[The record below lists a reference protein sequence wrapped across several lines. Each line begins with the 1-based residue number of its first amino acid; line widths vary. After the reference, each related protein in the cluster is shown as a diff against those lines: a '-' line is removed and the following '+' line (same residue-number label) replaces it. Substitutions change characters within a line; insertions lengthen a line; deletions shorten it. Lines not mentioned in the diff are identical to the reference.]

1 MSPQKTLITGSNGQ
15 LGTVIANTL
24 ISKFGADN
32 VILSDIKEP
41 TEYYKN
47 FEYLDILNKKAL
59 KETLEKHNIT
69 QVYHLAAI
77 LSATGEKM
85 PIKCWEVNVDGYLN
99 VLEACRALD
108 IKKIFFPSSIAVFG
122 NDAQKKKVPQNSALN
137 PSTIYGMSKV
147 SGEQWSAYYSNR
159 YGMDIRSLRYPG
171 VIGYQSLPGG
181 GTTDYAVEI
190 FHEAIAHQEYSC
202 FLNAD
207 TALPMIYMDDVVNAT
222 MMLMQADVEDITIRT
237 SYNLEGSSFTPQEI
251 SEEIKKHIPNFKI
264 SYAPDER
271 QAIADSWVDSLDD
284 SAARKDWNWKPK
296 FMLTEMVADM
306 IQNLNEL
313 GVQSKKKISSLEKLK
328 S

>member
-1 MSPQKTLITGSNGQ
+1 MSSEKTLITGSNGQ

-24 ISKFGADN
+24 ISKFGVDN

-41 TEYYKN
+41 IEYYQN

-59 KETLEKHNIT
+59 KETLQKNNIT

-77 LSATGEKM
+77 LSATGEKIPM
-85 PIKCWEVNVDGYLN
+85 KCWEVNVTGYLN
-99 VLEACRALD
+99 VLEACREFG
-108 IKKIFFPSSIAVFG
+108 INKIFFPSSIAVFG
-122 NDAQKKKVPQNSALN
+122 NDAQKKNAPQNSALN
-137 PSTIYGMSKV
+137 PSTIYGMSKS
-147 SGEQWSAYYSNR
+147 SGEQWSAYYAKR

-190 FHEAIAHQEYSC
+190 FHEAIAHETYDC
-202 FLNAD
+202 FLSAD
-207 TALPMIYMDDVVNAT
+207 TALPMIYMEDVVNAT
-222 MMLMQADVEDITIRT
+222 MMLMEAKEEDITIRT
-237 SYNLEGSSFTPQEI
+237 SYNLEGASFTPAQI
-251 SEEIKKHIPNFKI
+251 TDEIKKHIPNFKI
-264 SYAPDER
+264 NYVPDER

-296 FMLTEMVADM
+296 YMLPEMVQDM

-313 GVQSKKKISSLEKLK
+313 GVQPKKKVIRLK
-328 S
+328 NKI